1 MLPTAHLRRGNKRRQ
16 QLLAAFERIKIEK
29 RLMHAQEQ
37 LIAFAEFLVDRTGP
51 ATVEEPAAPKP
62 IPRPAQE
69 SVIAAVRR
77 LSETYHML
85 DKGAMLHETSTLV
98 SAHVLQGRPA
108 QQVIDELENLF
119 ETRYHDYRDEPAG

>member
-16 QLLAAFERIKIEK
+16 QLLAAFD
-29 RLMHAQEQ
+29 RLAADAQEQ